1 MTVNPLDGQNTNVPT
16 GPFIL
21 ACGFCNWTTLD
32 IGMEF
37 DKMTNIYGQI
47 ALKHG
52 GFPNTLSPTRRPL
65 NSDQLSDSYPRS
77 GPDAIFASLKSFYS
91 SQLSASKPTNSLLTP
106 SGEFNY
112 NSPSSLARIM
122 SLYTGLG
129 TQDKKSPPKPQVMR
143 ESANKSEGLCITDPN
158 SDAKAIQKLREQG
171 WAGTTSTTQRN
182 SQPQSPRFL
191 TDILPIPTLLRT
203 KRNKRC
209 RTCRHL
215 LVLPESKVQSTRFR
229 LRQVAFNFIP
239 TMTLKHL
246 SPTGGQS
253 QENQSHGL
261 SPLEPTQFLLTLKN
275 PLYEAIRIT
284 LATPP
289 HTPGPHAHRVTILCP
304 QFDVGRNTDLWDD
317 ALHGGG
323 KGDDT
328 ERAGGARP
336 RPRPSGPS
344 KAHESILGGDGNKV
358 AEAGKVWDQG
368 RNWTTVVLE
377 VIGAPPVA
385 VVGGGDDE
393 RARGT
398 EDELVVEIPV
408 FVRVDWHA
416 HALKDEAAA
425 PDKGRERRELAYWAV
440 IGVGTVGAGG
450 RQGGGS

>member
-1 MTVNPLDGQNTNVPT
+1 
-16 GPFIL
+16 
-21 ACGFCNWTTLD
+21 
-32 IGMEF
+32 MEF
-37 DKMTNIYGQI
+37 DKINNIYGQI

-65 NSDQLSDSYPRS
+65 SSDQLSDSYPRS
-77 GPDAIFASLKSFYS
+77 GPDAIYASLKSFYS

-129 TQDKKSPPKPQVMR
+129 TQDKKSAPKPQLIR
-143 ESANKSEGLCITDPN
+143 ESANPSEGLHITNPD

-182 SQPQSPRFL
+182 AQPQSPRFL
-191 TDILPIPTLLRT
+191 TDVLPVPTLLRT

-215 LVLPESKVQSTRFR
+215 LVLPDSKVQSTRFR
-229 LRQVAFNFIP
+229 LKQVALNFIP

-246 SPTGGQS
+246 
-253 QENQSHGL
+253 
-261 SPLEPTQFLLTLKN
+261 PLAAGRSREIQLGDLPPFEPTQFLLTLKN

-317 ALHGGG
+317 ALNGGG
-323 KGDDT
+323 SKGDDK
-328 ERAGGARP
+328 E
-336 RPRPSGPS
+336 RPSAHRS
-344 KAHESILGGDGNKV
+344 SQQSSKTKAHESILGSGPEGKV

-368 RNWTTVVLE
+368 RNWTSVVLE
-377 VIGAPPVA
+377 VVCA
-385 VVGGGDDE
+385 VVGGG
-393 RARGT
+393 APGHLT
-398 EDELVVEIPV
+398 EDEDVVEIPV
-408 FVRVDWHA
+408 FVRVEWQA
-416 HALKDEAAA
+416 NLLKDEAAQEQE
-425 PDKGRERRELAYWAV
+425 KVRERRELAYWAV
-440 IGVGTVGAGG
+440 IGVGKVGSRRGVG
-450 RQGGGS
+450 C